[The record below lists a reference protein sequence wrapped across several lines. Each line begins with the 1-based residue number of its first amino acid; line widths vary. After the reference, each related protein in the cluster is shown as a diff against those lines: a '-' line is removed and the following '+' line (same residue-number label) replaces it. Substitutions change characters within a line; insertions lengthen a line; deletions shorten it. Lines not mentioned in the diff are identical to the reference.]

1 MIAAVKDNLSERIDN
16 EGLVSAVGIAIR
28 GEIYAGLDGEQAIKQ
43 SLKSLVKPYGLPLV
57 GVGFIYFGSKWIAG
71 KIAAKVE
78 GWRWYFKWPVKVIA
92 GLGGFIL
99 FLGGLELLSNA
110 DYDDSTKYR
119 QRQREISDKMIR
131 MAKRKMAERGIS
143 SNTVESDGAEGL
155 RRRIDN
161 YEFSKLTNHSSAIF
175 TTARD
180 KGRNSRVT
188 LQSGSDGLGYV
199 KYHRNKPHWR
209 KNKTHQWR
217 SNPFRTE
224 IDLPH
229 YSNHPDYS
237 EISG

>member
-1 MIAAVKDNLSERIDN
+1 MIASIRQDIVERIDN
-16 EGLVSAVGIAIR
+16 FGLISAFETTIK
-28 GEIYAGLDGEQAIKQ
+28 GEVYAGQSGEEQIKQ
-43 SLKSLVKPYGLPLV
+43 SLKSLVKPYGMPLF
-57 GVGFIYFGSKWIAG
+57 GVGFIYFGTKWVIG

-110 DYDDSTKYR
+110 NYDDSKE
-119 QRQREISDKMIR
+119 QREVSDKMIQL
-131 MAKRKMAERGIS
+131 AKRKLAKSGTS

-161 YEFSKLTNHSSAIF
+161 YEFSKLTPFSAIF
-175 TTARD
+175 TTAR
-180 KGRNSRVT
+180 KGRKT
-188 LQSGSDGLGYV
+188 LRSGSDGLGYI

-209 KNKTHQWR
+209 KNISHQWR

-229 YSNHPDYS
+229 LQPYHYS
-237 EISG
+237 

>member
-1 MIAAVKDNLSERIDN
+1 MIAAIKDDISERIDN
-16 EGLVSAVGIAIR
+16 LGLVSAVVDAFR
-28 GEIYAGLDGEQAIKQ
+28 GEIYTALDGEHAIKQ

-57 GVGFIYFGSKWIAG
+57 GVGFIYFGSKWITG

-110 DYDDSTKYR
+110 DYDETTKYR
-119 QRQREISDKMIR
+119 QRQREYSDKMIR
-131 MAKRKMAERGIS
+131 LAKRKMEKSGTSS

-155 RRRIDN
+155 RRRIDK

-188 LQSGSDGLGYV
+188 LQSGSGGLGYV

-229 YSNHPDYS
+229 YS

>member
-1 MIAAVKDNLSERIDN
+1 MIAAIKDDIFERIDN
-16 EGLVSAVGIAIR
+16 EGLVSATRMAIR

-57 GVGFIYFGSKWIAG
+57 GVGFIYFGSKWITG

-110 DYDDSTKYR
+110 DYDGSTKYS
-119 QRQREISDKMIR
+119 QRQRERRDKMIR
-131 MAKRKMAERGIS
+131 LAKRKMAERGP

-161 YEFSKLTNHSSAIF
+161 YEFSKFTNHSSAIF
-175 TTARD
+175 RTARD
-180 KGRNSRVT
+180 EGRNSRAT

-209 KNKTHQWR
+209 KNKKHQWR
-217 SNPFRTE
+217 SNPFSTE

-229 YSNHPDYS
+229 YSHHPDYS